1 MIVGKA
7 KHKTKFFPNRIE
19 IEKQEIFDQKTLRKN
34 LWILCKHKTKLSK
47 KILIPKAQFE
57 SYIQYN
63 GPDFH
68 GSELT
73 DEELEK
79 A

>member
-34 LWILCKHKTKLSK
+34 L
-47 KILIPKAQFE
+47 
-57 SYIQYN
+57 
-63 GPDFH
+63 
-68 GSELT
+68 
-73 DEELEK
+73 
-79 A
+79 